1 MIKYY
6 IFQNE
11 TETFKEVSKFLFYAQ
26 LRIYKD
32 SKMDYTI
39 ENRVFYA
46 DDNDGIFYERK
57 EKRLF
62 NHVVA

>member
-1 MIKYY
+1 MIKYF

-26 LRIYKD
+26 LRVYKD
-32 SKMDYTI
+32 AKMDYTI
-39 ENRVFYA
+39 ENRVFHG
-46 DDNDGIFYERK
+46 DDYDDTIYERK

-62 NHVVA
+62 NHIVA